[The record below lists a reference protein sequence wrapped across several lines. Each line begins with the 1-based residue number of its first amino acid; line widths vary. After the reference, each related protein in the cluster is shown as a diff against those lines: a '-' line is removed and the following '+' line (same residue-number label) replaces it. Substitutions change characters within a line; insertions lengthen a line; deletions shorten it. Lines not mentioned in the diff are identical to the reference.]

1 MTSMTPARK
10 GDLTPEERVMLQVA
24 ATGTGNHFLVFLLIL
39 LLFFLHSVYLNA
51 LKIGK
56 NFL

>member
-24 ATGTGNHFLVFLLIL
+24 ATGTGKHFLVFFCFCCSFYIQCIL
-39 LLFFLHSVYLNA
+39 ML
-51 LKIGK
+51 
-56 NFL
+56 

>member
-24 ATGTGNHFLVFLLIL
+24 ATGNGNHFFSFPVFCCCLYIQSIL
-39 LLFFLHSVYLNA
+39 MR
-51 LKIGK
+51 
-56 NFL
+56 